1 MDVDLQ
7 NQTLDGLI
15 HCLRGF
21 TPCNRKG
28 VTMKCE
34 HMEKVRDLAKLRDT
48 LLNLTIYNPDKHY
61 DELET
66 IEYELAT
73 LIPRA
78 RICVT
83 STMGFCTG
91 RNRR

>member
-34 HMEKVRDLAKLRDT
+34 HMQKVNDLAKLRDT
-48 LLNLTIYNPDKHY
+48 LLSLTIYNHDDHC

-66 IEYELAT
+66 IENKLAL
-73 LIPRA
+73 LIPIA
-78 RICVT
+78 RSCVT
-83 STMGFCTG
+83 ETLGLGISC
-91 RNRR
+91 NRR